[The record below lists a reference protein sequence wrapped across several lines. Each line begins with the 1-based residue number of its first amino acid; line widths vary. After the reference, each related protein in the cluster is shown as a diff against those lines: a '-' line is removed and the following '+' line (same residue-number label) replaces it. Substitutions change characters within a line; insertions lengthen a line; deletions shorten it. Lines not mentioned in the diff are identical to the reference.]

1 VAVDSTELTFEQDVI
16 ERSSE
21 HPVVVDFWAPWCGP
35 SRQLTPLLESAIEA
49 REGAVEL
56 VKINT
61 DENQALAQRY
71 GIRGIP
77 AVKAFKDGQVVSEF
91 TGALPKA
98 RVEAWIDG
106 LVPSEADRLV
116 EDGDEASL
124 QRAIELDPRRA
135 DARIALARRRI
146 AAGDSDDARALL
158 KPVEHD
164 ATAAGLLARLEL
176 ADDAAAPES
185 ARTALEALALG
196 DHEQALDGLLAAV
209 TDVPPETRDRIRRV
223 MVGIFGELG
232 ESDPRVGEYR
242 RRLARTLY

>member
-1 VAVDSTELTFEQDVI
+1 MAVDSSELTFEQDVI

-21 HPVVVDFWAPWCGP
+21 HPVIVDFWAPWCGP
-35 SRQLTPLLESAIEA
+35 CRQLTPLLESAVEA
-49 REGAVEL
+49 RDGAVEL

-77 AVKAFKDGQVVSEF
+77 AVKAFKDGSVVSEF

-106 LVPSEADRLV
+106 LVPSEADLLV
-116 EDGDEASL
+116 EDGDDESL

-146 AAGDSDDARALL
+146 AAGDADAGRALL
-158 KPVEHD
+158 EPVEHD
-164 ATAAGLLARLEL
+164 ATAAGLLARLDL
-176 ADDAAAPES
+176 AGDPDAPDG

-196 DHEQALDGLLAAV
+196 DHDQALDGLLAAV
-209 TDVPPETRDRIRRV
+209 SDVPPETRDRIRRV